1 MTNSNLKVLLPEDF
15 TASDK
20 QHITNLETSIHL
32 LSSCSDIVMAI
43 KDVYSTYIASS
54 DEYAKLIGLPKKEDV
69 KGKTDYDMPCSG
81 TKDFA
86 HKFVQEDK
94 DLIRTKSQS
103 SLTTLNIHHYAD
115 GLKALVFN
123 KKLIINYET
132 NSILGIFLSAYYVDL
147 ESFLRLIPNFHLAT
161 RSTNKKPLE
170 SIKAQKVELNEYE
183 QEICYLLLMNWEL
196 KQIANFMNE
205 VRPIKS
211 IRTADTIRKKR
222 NYICK
227 KLNLAKENHDSLIN
241 YLIEI
246 DFQRQIPQAFLLR
259 TMGSIRVFDER
270 N

>member
-1 MTNSNLKVLLPEDF
+1 MTTSNLKVLIPEDF

-20 QHITNLETSIHL
+20 QHMTNLETSIHL

-54 DEYAKLIGLPKKEDV
+54 DEYAKLIGLSKKEDV
-69 KGKTDYDMPCSG
+69 KGKTDFNMPCIG
-81 TKDFA
+81 TRDFA

-103 SLTTLNIHHYAD
+103 SLTTLNIHHYAE

-132 NSILGIFLSAYYVDL
+132 NSILGVFLSAYYVDL
-147 ESFLRLIPNFHLAT
+147 ESFLRLIPNFHLTTKNA
-161 RSTNKKPLE
+161 SKKSFKSE
-170 SIKAQKVELNEYE
+170 KIQTIKLNEYE
-183 QEICYLLLMNWEL
+183 QELCYLLLMNWEL
-196 KQIANFMNE
+196 KQIATFMNE
-205 VRPIKS
+205 VRPIKT

-227 KLNLAKENHDSLIN
+227 KLNLAKENYDGLIN

-246 DFQRQIPQAFLLR
+246 DFQKQIPQAFLLR
-259 TMGSIRVFDER
+259 TMGSIRFFDER